1 MAHSRLDFHSPFGK
15 RAAIS
20 PMTSQSIPSVAHPQR
35 SSAGFMQSLLLPGA
49 LALAVVGGGALL
61 AQVGGERGIM
71 PVASS
76 TDIEVSGI
84 EVNAT
89 GDNAE
94 DARRNGYLQ
103 AQRKAWEQLDGPEVP
118 DSQLESMVSAIVV
131 EQEQLGP
138 RRYIARLGV
147 IFDRARAGGALGGNG
162 ERARSAPMLT
172 LPVLLGGGTGTV
184 FESRNVW
191 QRAWAEYQFGASTID
206 YVRPEG
212 AGGESL
218 LLTYGQTGRRSRA
231 WWSTILDQFSA
242 ADVLVPIARLE
253 YEYPGGP
260 VIGHFTARHGP
271 DNRRLGGFDLRAA
284 NPSQLPA
291 MLRTAVTRLDEIYRR
306 ALAQG
311 VLTPDPSLT
320 VDNVELSPEILALLE
335 QGRLADAA
343 AGADEAGE
351 TASITSQPVPDAGEA
366 AAITTVTVQAAT
378 PDPRAF
384 DAALAGLRS
393 VGGVRGVAV
402 SSTAIGGTSVMQV
415 TFAGDAAALAA
426 ALRGSGWQVAEG
438 GSALSISR

>member
-1 MAHSRLDFHSPFGK
+1 MAHSRLDFHSPLGK

-20 PMTSQSIPSVAHPQR
+20 PMTSHSALPVAHPQR
-35 SSAGFMQSLLLPGA
+35 LNLAFLLPAA

-84 EVNAT
+84 QVNAT
-89 GDNAE
+89 GNNAE
-94 DARRNGYLQ
+94 DARRAGYLQ
-103 AQRKAWEQLDGPEVP
+103 AQRKAWEQLGGPDLP
-118 DSQLESMVSAIVV
+118 DSRLESMVSAIVV

-147 IFDRARAGGALGGNG
+147 IFDRARAGGLLGGEG

-172 LPVLLGGGTGTV
+172 LPVLLMGGTGTM
-184 FESRNVW
+184 FEARNAW

-218 LLTYGQTGRRSRA
+218 LLTYGQAGRRSRA
-231 WWSTILDQFSA
+231 WWNTILDQFSA

-253 YEYPGGP
+253 YAYPGGP
-260 VIGHFTARHGP
+260 ITGHFTARHGP
-271 DNRRLGGFDLRAA
+271 DNRRLGSFDLRVQ
-284 NPSQLPA
+284 NPQQLPA
-291 MLRTAVTRLDEIYRR
+291 MLQTAVTRLDQIYRR
-306 ALAQG
+306 ALAEG
-311 VLTPDPSLT
+311 VLQPDPTLSL
-320 VDNVELSPEILALLE
+320 DNVELSPEILALLE
-335 QGRLADAA
+335 QAQAADAQQ
-343 AGADEAGE
+343 AGAAATAGT
-351 TASITSQPVPDAGEA
+351 TAQPMPAQGEA
-366 AAITTVTVQAAT
+366 AAAVATYTVQAAT
-378 PDPRAF
+378 PNPRAF

-415 TFAGDAAALAA
+415 TFAGDVAALAA
-426 ALRGSGWQVAEG
+426 ALRASGWQVSEG
-438 GSALSISR
+438 GSVLAISR